1 MIEEDFMTHE
11 ELLRELALL
20 PPEGQRQ
27 VADFISLL
35 REQYAH
41 SQSAEKSPASDLTQD
56 SFIGM
61 WRDREDMQDSSAWVR
76 NLREREW
83 VKQSG

>member
-1 MIEEDFMTHE
+1 MTHE
-11 ELLRELALL
+11 EILRELALL

-27 VADFISLL
+27 VADFIALL
-35 REQYAH
+35 RERYAR
-41 SQSAEKSPASDLTQD
+41 SQSPNSVTPDLAQD
-56 SFIGM
+56 GFIGI

>member
-1 MIEEDFMTHE
+1 MTHE
-11 ELLRELALL
+11 EILRELNLL

-27 VADFISLL
+27 VADFIARL
-35 REQYAH
+35 REQYARP
-41 SQSAEKSPASDLTQD
+41 QSSESITSDLAQD

-61 WRDREDMQDSSAWVR
+61 WQDREDMQDSSTWVR
-76 NLREREW
+76 NLREHEW

>member
-1 MIEEDFMTHE
+1 MTHE
-11 ELLRELALL
+11 ELLRELASL

-27 VADFISLL
+27 VADFIAFL
-35 REQYAH
+35 RERYAH
-41 SQSAEKSPASDLTQD
+41 SQSPEHSATSDLAQD

-76 NLREREW
+76 NLREHEW

>member
-1 MIEEDFMTHE
+1 MTHE

-27 VADFISLL
+27 VADFIAFL
-35 REQYAH
+35 RERYAH
-41 SQSAEKSPASDLTQD
+41 SQSLEHSTTSDLAQD

-61 WRDREDMQDSSAWVR
+61 WRDHEDMQDSSGWVR
-76 NLREREW
+76 NLREHEW